1 MTKHKMHIASIF
13 LFPGPMQVVEV
24 SPLAEATPVH
34 DDAEEGD
41 ACGAEAKSGA
51 KPKGRGGGKRQ
62 KVR

>member
-1 MTKHKMHIASIF
+1 
-13 LFPGPMQVVEV
+13 MQVVEV

-34 DDAEEGD
+34 DDAKEGDACGAKEGD